1 MSDHLADVQA
11 NEPTET
17 VTDLFGPSAELVR
30 EVAQALD
37 RDQPEIAAEIVE
49 PLHPADVADV
59 VEQLPS
65 DLRLPLIEALTPET
79 AGDLLSEVNEGIRDE
94 LLRGMAAEQV
104 AEAVSMLDS
113 DDQVYVLED
122 LSKRRQRDILKE
134 LDAPDALSL
143 ADSLS
148 YPDDTAGR
156 IMQRD
161 LVAVPGFWTVGQVID
176 YLRDSEELPDTFYQ
190 LFVIDAD
197 FKPIGGVLLDR
208 LLRAKRPTRVD
219 DIMLEEPV
227 LIPAETD
234 QEEIGLLFKQYD
246 LVTAAVVD
254 HTGRL
259 IGCITVDDM
268 VEVVQEEVEEDVL
281 RLAGVGEEDVSD
293 SVMAITRS
301 RFVWLLINLGT
312 AILASGVIALF
323 AETIEQVV
331 ALAILMPI
339 VASMGG
345 NAGTQT
351 LTIAVRALAT
361 HELTAANALRIV
373 VRELLVGGI
382 NGIMFAI
389 LIGGIAGWWFAD
401 PTLGAVI
408 ALAMII
414 NMIVAGLS
422 GILVPMGLYRMN
434 IDPAVSSSVFV
445 TTVTDVVGFFAF
457 LGLAGLMLL

>member
-1 MSDHLADVQA
+1 MSDPLLDAAA
-11 NEPTET
+11 NVPTEP
-17 VTDLFGPSAELVR
+17 VTELFGPSAELVR
-30 EVAQALD
+30 EVAYALENE
-37 RDQPEIAAEIVE
+37 RTEIVQDIID

-65 DLRLPLIEALTPET
+65 DLREPLMQVLDPET
-79 AGDLLSEVNEGIRDE
+79 AGDMLAEVNEGIRDD
-94 LLRGMAAEQV
+94 LLRSMPAEQV
-104 AEAVSMLDS
+104 AEAVATLDS

-122 LSKRRQRDILKE
+122 LSEKRQQAILRE

-148 YPDDTAGR
+148 YPDDSAGR

-161 LVAVPGFWTVGQVID
+161 LVAVPAFWTVGQVID
-176 YLRDSEELPDTFYQ
+176 FLRDTDELPDTFYQ

-219 DIMLEEPV
+219 DIMMEEPIV
-227 LIPAETD
+227 IPAETD
-234 QEEIGLLFKQYD
+234 QEEVGLLFKQYD

-254 HTGRL
+254 ETGRL
-259 IGCITVDDM
+259 VGCITVDDM
-268 VEVVQEEVEEDVL
+268 VEIVQDEVEEDVL
-281 RLAGVGEEDVSD
+281 RLAGVGEEEVSD
-293 SVMAITRS
+293 TVMAITRS
-301 RFVWLLINLGT
+301 RFIWLLVNLGT
-312 AILASGVIALF
+312 AILASAVIAIF

-361 HELTAANALRIV
+361 HELTAANAMRIV
-373 VRELLVGGI
+373 TREVLVGGL
-382 NGIMFAI
+382 NGILFAV
-389 LIGGIAGWWFAD
+389 LIGGIAGWWFENPA
-401 PTLGAVI
+401 LGGVI
-408 ALAMII
+408 ALAMVI

-422 GILVPMGLYRMN
+422 GILVPMGLDRLN

-457 LGLAGLMLL
+457 LGLAGLIML

>member
-1 MSDHLADVQA
+1 MSDPVAQPLENDAPDSV
-11 NEPTET
+11 TE
-17 VTDLFGPSAELVR
+17 LFGPSSDLVR
-30 EVAQALD
+30 EVANALEGD
-37 RDQPEIAAEIVE
+37 RPEIAAEIIA

-59 VEQLPS
+59 VEQLPA
-65 DLRLPLIEALTPET
+65 DLRQPFAEVLDAET
-79 AGDLLSEVNEGIRDE
+79 AGDMLAEVNEGIRDE
-94 LLRGMAAEQV
+94 LLDAMPAEQV
-104 AEAVSMLDS
+104 AEAVSTLDS

-134 LDAPDALSL
+134 LDAPDAISL

-156 IMQRD
+156 LMQRD
-161 LVAVPGFWTVGQVID
+161 LVAVPAFWTVGQVID
-176 YLRDSEELPDTFYQ
+176 YMRDTDELPDTFYQ

-219 DIMLEEPV
+219 EIMLEEPV
-227 LIPAETD
+227 VIPAETD

-254 HTGRL
+254 DTGRL
-259 IGCITVDDM
+259 VGCITVDDM

-281 RLAGVGEEDVSD
+281 RLAGVGEEEVSD
-293 SVMAITRS
+293 SVFAITRS

-312 AILASGVIALF
+312 AILASAIIAIF

-351 LTIAVRALAT
+351 LTIAVRGLAT
-361 HELTAANALRIV
+361 HELTAANAMRIV
-373 VRELLVGGI
+373 VREVLVGGI
-382 NGIMFAI
+382 NGMMFAA

-401 PTLGAVI
+401 AALGGVI

-422 GILVPMGLYRMN
+422 GILVPMTLNRMN
-434 IDPAVSSSVFV
+434 IDPAISSSVFV

-457 LGLAGLMLL
+457 LGLAGLILL